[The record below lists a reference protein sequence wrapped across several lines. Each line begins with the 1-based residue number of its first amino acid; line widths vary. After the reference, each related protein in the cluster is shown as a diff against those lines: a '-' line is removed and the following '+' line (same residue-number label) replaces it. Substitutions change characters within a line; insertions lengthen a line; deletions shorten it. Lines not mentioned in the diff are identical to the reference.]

1 MIAVGGVGAVGAVG
15 AVGGMGCKP
24 HGQRWEGWGASR
36 TGRVSCKGGSGE
48 NKKSEPFW
56 GLTLYS
62 NNEKRLNFFY
72 GN

>member
-1 MIAVGGVGAVGAVG
+1 MKNSERLGETRR
-15 AVGGMGCKP
+15 GCEP
-24 HGQRWEGWGASR
+24 HGQGWGASR
-36 TGRVSCKGGSGE
+36 TGKDGSGGRDGSGGSGE